1 VADRFSPHTA
11 DMILVESPP
20 ERRRGTVQ
28 GVKAYFQ
35 SPESLILAKLRM
47 IKATIPRER
56 SQKDKDDIIAILV
69 NTKVSKRKILDQAR
83 KERTMEILREILP
96 TKQTRKGEK
105 SFFGIGRGIG
115 PSTRDDEMTDH
126 D

>member
-1 VADRFSPHTA
+1 
-11 DMILVESPP
+11 MILVESPP

-56 SQKDKDDIIAILV
+56 SLKDRDDIIAILA

-105 SFFGIGRGIG
+105 SFC
-115 PSTRDDEMTDH
+115 
-126 D
+126 